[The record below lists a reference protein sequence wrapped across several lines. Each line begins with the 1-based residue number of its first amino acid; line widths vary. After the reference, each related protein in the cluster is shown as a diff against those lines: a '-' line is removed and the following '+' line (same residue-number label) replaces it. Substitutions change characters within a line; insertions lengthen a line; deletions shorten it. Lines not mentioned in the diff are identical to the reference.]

1 MASLIDPDV
10 PQSPHAY
17 TADLRANFA
26 AAKNE
31 IEELQAAVDA
41 LGPGGPLDFLPLTG
55 GTLTGPLHLPNGAAN
70 AMALQFGAE
79 DGTGFWRAPGNIIG
93 LAVAGSFVVAFS
105 PALAQ
110 FYFPV
115 NMLTNRIQQ
124 LGDAT
129 GAADALNMRTG
140 DARYA
145 PVAMVQQVA
154 ELRREVDRLRQLLQR
169 REVTPP
175 AGVGMRT
182 EILAPPT

>member
-55 GTLTGPLHLPNGAAN
+55 GTLSGPLILPLGTVAN
-70 AMALQFGAE
+70 PALEFG
-79 DGTGFWRAPGNIIG
+79 DNQTGFFMQGNQ
-93 LAVAGSFVVAFS
+93 LLLRVAGRIAWLWSSDGPVVLMPFDVGD
-105 PALAQ
+105 Q
-110 FYFPV
+110 
-115 NMLTNRIQQ
+115 RI
-124 LGDAT
+124 LNVAAAVDG
-129 GAADALNMRTG
+129 ADALNRNVG

-145 PVAMVQQVA
+145 PIGITQQVA